1 MQGRFP
7 AVAARVRQVYGL
19 RLPRHVAVFCA
30 LWASASSTER
40 AALNHLGVWPF
51 GLTEYF
57 GDGGLRLTG
66 RDGLDERLHARYRRD
81 PPEFVTVLSGGT
93 DGLHYGLWYDDP
105 AGLPSLLVYNYARD
119 DAVTWA
125 SSAATMLGEIR
136 RGAQQAVQDFGDD
149 EYDEDVRLI
158 LPVFAALDW
167 FADADQ
173 RALEADGLPPGAAAD
188 RQSSAVSVFPALPAD
203 CGDPQL
209 ARSEERIRAFGE
221 GGSVAAQ
228 WIALARDQLAA
239 GKPALALAVGG
250 ELHWT
255 DLDQYRQAS
264 RDLLADAYRALGRD
278 ALAGIVEVH
287 VAHRDLRSVG
297 VLVPS

>member
-19 RLPRHVAVFCA
+19 RLPRHVAVVCA
-30 LWASASSTER
+30 LWASASSVER

-105 AGLPSLLVYNYARD
+105 ADLPSLLVYNYARD

-136 RGAQQAVQDFGDD
+136 RGAQQAVQDFGEDQ
-149 EYDEDVRLI
+149 YDEDVRLI

-173 RALEADGLPPGAAAD
+173 SALEADGLPPGAAGN
-188 RQSSAVSVFPALPAD
+188 RQSSAVSVFPALPAG

-209 ARSEERIRAFGE
+209 ARSEERVRAFRE
-221 GGSVAAQ
+221 GGTAAAQ
-228 WIALARDQLAA
+228 WITLSRDQLAA

-264 RDLLADAYRALGRD
+264 HDLLAGAYRALGRD
-278 ALAGIVEVH
+278 ALAGIAEVH